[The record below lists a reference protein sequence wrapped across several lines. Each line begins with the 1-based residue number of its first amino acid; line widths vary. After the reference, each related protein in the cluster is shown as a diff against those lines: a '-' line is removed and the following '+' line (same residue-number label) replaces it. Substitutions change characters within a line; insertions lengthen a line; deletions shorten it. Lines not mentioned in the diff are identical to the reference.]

1 MNEYIG
7 LSVKS
12 LFNKA
17 WHAYKTKF
25 ALLFGILSAPLVAMV
40 LSYLLA
46 EILQPLSFVLLI
58 LAGLLAWASQIA
70 LIYALKLSDLTVL
83 EAYKMAV
90 MKIFS
95 LLWTGV
101 LVAGNL
107 ISVFAIPL
115 IFGLIILS
123 MQQAGMFEASKTL
136 LYSLSGVGI
145 LLGLLGVIFAIYL
158 SITYQFVT
166 YSLIVDDHRG
176 VSALLSSSA
185 LVKGKWLLVFSR
197 VLAIVI
203 IFALPV
209 FILSLFMQNQQSLFN
224 LIQSVYGYVI
234 APFTVAYIYNLF
246 VGLKEHKGAAEEE
259 MSSRNWVVGRAAF
272 GFAVVLGLL
281 LFMSVVQ
288 KTDYFPGLK
297 ARFGEIQQQSKTLG
311 K

>member
-1 MNEYIG
+1 MNEHIS

-17 WHAYKTKF
+17 WHVYKTKF
-25 ALLFGILSAPLVAMV
+25 ALLFGILSAPLVVMV

-46 EILQPLSFVLLI
+46 EILPPFSFVLLI

-70 LIYALKLSDLTVL
+70 LIYALKLTDLTVL

-107 ISVFAIPL
+107 VSAFAIPL
-115 IFGLIILS
+115 IFALIILS
-123 MQQAGMFEASKTL
+123 MQQAGMFEASKPL

-145 LLGLLGVIFAIYL
+145 LLGLVAVIYAIYL

-197 VLAIVI
+197 ILTIVI

-209 FILSLFMQNQQSLFN
+209 LVLGLLMQNEQSLFN

-246 VGLKEHKGAAEEE
+246 VGLKEHKGVAEEK

-297 ARFGEIQQQSKTLG
+297 ARLGEIQQQSKALA

>member
-17 WHAYKTKF
+17 WHVYKTKF

-107 ISVFAIPL
+107 ISVFALPL
-115 IFGLIILS
+115 FFGLIILS
-123 MQQAGMFEASKTL
+123 MQQAGMFEASKAL

-145 LLGLLGVIFAIYL
+145 LLGLLGVILAVYL

-203 IFALPV
+203 IFVLPV
-209 FILSLFMQNQQSLFN
+209 FILGLLMQNQQSLFN

-246 VGLKEHKGAAEEE
+246 VGLKEHEGTEEE
-259 MSSRNWVVGRAAF
+259 KISSRNWVVGRAAF

-281 LFMSVVQ
+281 LFMSIVQ

-297 ARFGEIQQQSKTLG
+297 VRLGEIQQQSKALA